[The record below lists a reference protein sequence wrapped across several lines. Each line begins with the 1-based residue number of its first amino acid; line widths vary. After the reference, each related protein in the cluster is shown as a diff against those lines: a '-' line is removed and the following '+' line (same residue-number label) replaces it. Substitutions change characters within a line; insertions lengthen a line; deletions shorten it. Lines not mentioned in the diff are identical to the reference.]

1 MPSWGELL
9 IELQPHKDAMGK
21 EIPALS
27 FDDLRC
33 KYIRLL
39 SEKTGRNVISY
50 YSGWLKQNRDQNID
64 INDSDITGFMNALK
78 GLDCT
83 KGLDL
88 ILHTPGGNPTATE
101 GIVKY
106 LRTKFNNDIRVILYH
121 KWQCPQE
128 QCWLV
133 LQKKL
138 SWVPIPALALLIHNM
153 VGFPHII

>member
-78 GLDCT
+78 VQNVFMDT
-83 KGLDL
+83 
-88 ILHTPGGNPTATE
+88 ILFVSNYGVTQT
-101 GIVKY
+101 
-106 LRTKFNNDIRVILYH
+106 L
-121 KWQCPQE
+121 
-128 QCWLV
+128 
-133 LQKKL
+133 
-138 SWVPIPALALLIHNM
+138 
-153 VGFPHII
+153 